1 MGSKDANEFRIMQPT
16 SVQRNMVTIYNQDTF
31 DIGKIRVNRVIT
43 VRQLLTK
50 IASFLDLDN
59 YREIQVR
66 VGDLDQTF
74 DASTSDLVLDKL
86 IF

>member
-1 MGSKDANEFRIMQPT
+1 
-16 SVQRNMVTIYNQDTF
+16 MVTIYNQDTY

-43 VRQLLTK
+43 VRQLLNK
-50 IASFLDLDN
+50 IATFLDLDN

-66 VGDLDQTF
+66 IGDLDLTF
-74 DASTSDLVLDKL
+74 DASTSDATLDRL